1 MGSYK
6 NNFVELTLNLDAPL
20 TSQETQ
26 ALKDA
31 CEGLIFIIPRVKTGE
46 ATPVFIRARLGAGEL
61 FNEYYRFKFGEEPQS
76 GLTEKFLSL
85 LEEEA

>member
-1 MGSYK
+1 M
-6 NNFVELTLNLDAPL
+6 
-20 TSQETQ
+20 
-26 ALKDA
+26 
-31 CEGLIFIIPRVKTGE
+31 
-46 ATPVFIRARLGAGEL
+46 FIRARLSAGEL